1 MGDPFRIFAEGRSK
15 QETLKMLWPE
25 LYECLAK
32 LDVPQA
38 ERVIRCAVSTC
49 GPGGTSLKVPGLA
62 VARLSAGGPPAC
74 AHHVLTLANRPGGW
88 PLIRER
94 L

>member
-1 MGDPFRIFAEGRSK
+1 MSDPFRIFEQGRSK

-38 ERVIRCAVSTC
+38 DRVIRCPVGTC
-49 GPGGTSLKVPGLA
+49 GSGRTPGVGGRAVGRLTRNGT
-62 VARLSAGGPPAC
+62 PAC
-74 AHHVLTLANRPGGW
+74 RAHLDKLADRPGGW
-88 PLIRER
+88 PMKTEYP
-94 L
+94 